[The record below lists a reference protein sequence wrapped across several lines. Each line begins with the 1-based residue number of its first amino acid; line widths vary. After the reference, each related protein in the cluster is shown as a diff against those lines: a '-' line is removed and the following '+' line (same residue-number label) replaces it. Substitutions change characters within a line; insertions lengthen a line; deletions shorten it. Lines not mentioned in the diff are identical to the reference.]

1 MARTFAIGDI
11 HGELEHLERLL
22 AKLPPFVTGDTLVFM
37 GDYLDRG
44 PKSAEVVAKLR
55 ELERTSPAKV
65 VCLRGNHEDGWLR
78 VLDEGW
84 AEFVVPRGNGCLE
97 ALRSFRGAPP
107 PKDDDAPSTE
117 ELIAMMKGEFL
128 PADVVAW
135 MRTLPYFFE
144 DEHAIFVHAGLVQRG
159 GRFLHPS
166 ETEPK
171 LPLLWTRSRAFFA
184 DYRGKLVVVGHTATS
199 TLPPELSSY
208 TPEDPTDFWAGPSVV
223 AIDTGCGK
231 EGGFLTAIELP
242 AKLVYES
249 RD

>member
-22 AKLPPFVTGDTLVFM
+22 TKLPPLVEGDTLVFM
-37 GDYLDRG
+37 GDYIDRG
-44 PKSAEVVAKLR
+44 LKSAEVVAKVR
-55 ELERTSPAKV
+55 ELERTLPAKV

-78 VLDEGW
+78 VIDEGW
-84 AEFVVPRGNGCLE
+84 VEFVIPRGNGCVE
-97 ALRSFRGAPP
+97 ALRSFRGEALEQGHE
-107 PKDDDAPSTE
+107 DPSTE
-117 ELIAMMKGEFL
+117 ELIGMMKGAFF

-135 MRTLPYFFE
+135 MRSLPYFYE
-144 DEHAIFVHAGLVQRG
+144 NEHAIFVHAGLVAKE

-208 TPEDPTDFWAGPSVV
+208 TPEDPTDFWAGPNVV

-231 EGGFLTAIELP
+231 EGGFLTGIELP
-242 AKLVYES
+242 TKLVYES